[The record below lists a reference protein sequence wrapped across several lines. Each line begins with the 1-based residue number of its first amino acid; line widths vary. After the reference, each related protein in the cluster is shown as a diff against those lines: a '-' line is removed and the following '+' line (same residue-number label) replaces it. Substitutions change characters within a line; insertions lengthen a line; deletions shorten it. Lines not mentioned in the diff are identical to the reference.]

1 MAGFERP
8 HKRRRRHRHSHA
20 EFSNSR
26 HAIPDAMDLFVPIPS
41 SSSNSSS
48 NNNSSNN
55 NNKRIMD
62 TLWSRLFYTG
72 VRHVALTHVVHLG
85 TTTTAATS
93 LLRDPQDR
101 AKVAIPDSLIPTQHP
116 HEMTVYRRLHMIV
129 PPTMDDTT
137 AAQII
142 RSFSHQLLGPPDLLA
157 EYDLVSL
164 AVVGHNNHDAVLT
177 AACSCQDIDI
187 VTLSSSLDTTAAA
200 AAATMIRS
208 AQVRAIWWRHAVLEI
223 PYAQPLLMNKARK
236 VWIQQCRILMT
247 AAAKSGSSS
256 SSSSAEKPIL
266 KIPLLIS
273 SGHRSTTTGSSSTT
287 DVGSV
292 ALRTPSDISN
302 VGTTILGFDPITAV
316 QAVTT
321 AGRVAL
327 EHGRARRQRQL
338 LLLRPSSDPTTTT
351 TVRVVGTNLENP
363 WRRRRCSES
372 RGGTPPPPQR
382 NPTDPT
388 TTTAVVVTRREE
400 TVEDDNGDDDDD
412 DDFIA
417 L

>member
-1 MAGFERP
+1 
-8 HKRRRRHRHSHA
+8 
-20 EFSNSR
+20 
-26 HAIPDAMDLFVPIPS
+26 
-41 SSSNSSS
+41 
-48 NNNSSNN
+48 
-55 NNKRIMD
+55 
-62 TLWSRLFYTG
+62 
-72 VRHVALTHVVHLG
+72 
-85 TTTTAATS
+85 
-93 LLRDPQDR
+93 
-101 AKVAIPDSLIPTQHP
+101 
-116 HEMTVYRRLHMIV
+116 
-129 PPTMDDTT
+129 
-137 AAQII
+137 
-142 RSFSHQLLGPPDLLA
+142 LLA

-164 AVVGHNNHDAVLT
+164 SVGHHHDAVLT

-187 VTLSSSLDTTAAA
+187 VTLSSSLDTTATAT
-200 AAATMIRS
+200 AATTIMIRPT
-208 AQVRAIWWRHAVLEI
+208 QVRAIWWRHAVLEI
-223 PYAQPLLMNKARK
+223 PYARPLLLNKARK

-256 SSSSAEKPIL
+256 SSSGNSGEKPVL

-273 SGHRSTTTGSSSTT
+273 SGHRSTTTG

-302 VGTTILGFDPITAV
+302 VGTTILGFDHITAV

-327 EHGRARRQRQL
+327 QHGRARRQRQL
-338 LLLRPSSDPTTTT
+338 RPSSDPTT
-351 TVRVVGTNLENP
+351 VRVVGTDLENQ
-363 WRRRRCSES
+363 WRRRRRSGS
-372 RGGTPPPPQR
+372 RGGTTPPQR

-400 TVEDDNGDDDDD
+400 TVEDDDDDNDD